1 MTINPNIHGIYT
13 TQMKWYE
20 SKETTTIIQD
30 MHTNSLLN
38 LN

>member
-13 TQMKWYE
+13 IEMKWKK
-20 SKETTTIIQD
+20 SKETTIMQD
-30 MHTNSLLN
+30 MQYKSLLK